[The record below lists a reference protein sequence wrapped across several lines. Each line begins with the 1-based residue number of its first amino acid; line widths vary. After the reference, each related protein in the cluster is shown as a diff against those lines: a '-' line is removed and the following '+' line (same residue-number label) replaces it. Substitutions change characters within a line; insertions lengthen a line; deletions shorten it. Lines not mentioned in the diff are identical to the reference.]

1 MPRLVVSTCLAVP
14 LIPLLIGEITPLR
27 TPVGQTPA
35 NSIRNF
41 RAANISSAELRVT
54 VDYTFTGGAAVE
66 EVSIFANPEEA
77 GGASDPRTVE
87 VDELPVQTGSHTVT
101 LTITK
106 REGARDF
113 TSVSVQVCLSTADRA
128 LLCQSFP
135 YQKTWTAAVPPK
147 PKPGEVAPVPPPP
160 APAQETCTISGRITG
175 PLKGWV
181 SPDTPGEKGYEATLK
196 NVALAVGVGTR
207 PVLTP
212 IKNRTYTFKNVPA
225 GVVYRISLEGFHSEP
240 QYKTVS
246 CRAGKHY
253 PSRNFKSLGAAGMA

>member
-160 APAQETCTISGRITG
+160 PAQETCTISGRISG
-175 PLKGWV
+175 PLTGWV
-181 SPDTPGEKGYEATLK
+181 SPDTPGGQGHRATLK
-196 NVALAVGVGTR
+196 NIGMTTGDGSK

-212 IKNRTYTFKNVPA
+212 LLSSRQYIFTRVPA
-225 GVVYRISLEGFHSEP
+225 GVVYRISPVGFRSNPGHR
-240 QYKTVS
+240 TVS
-246 CRAGKHY
+246 CRANIRVIHQDF
-253 PSRNFKSLGAAGMA
+253 RILGALGEG